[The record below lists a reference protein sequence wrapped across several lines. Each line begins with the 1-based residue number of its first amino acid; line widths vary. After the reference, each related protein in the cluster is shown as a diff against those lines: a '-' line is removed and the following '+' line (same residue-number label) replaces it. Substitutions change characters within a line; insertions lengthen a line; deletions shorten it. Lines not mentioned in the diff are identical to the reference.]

1 MRAIFL
7 NEKENILIV
16 FCRRRFVCV
25 FNVQR
30 MIEILTAAAQFAR
43 PPWLDDGKASKALRT
58 ELEGLEK
65 RGGAAGGRR
74 ESGVKV
80 VTFFFISFFCP
91 LTANNLYSEYLFFY
105 TYPPFFPRD
114 IILYTKLTQ
123 KRETRRRAQNV
134 RARVDIVYI
143 YINSSRFFFSFS
155 IHIDYQ
161 NTHTSEV
168 SSN

>member
-7 NEKENILIV
+7 NEKEYILIV

-30 MIEILTAAAQFAR
+30 MIEILTAAA
-43 PPWLDDGKASKALRT
+43 PPGLVNTSPDDGKASKALRT
-58 ELEGLEK
+58 ELEGLET

-74 ESGVKV
+74 ESGVKSCN
-80 VTFFFISFFCP
+80 FFFISFFFA

-123 KRETRRRAQNV
+123 KRETRG
-134 RARVDIVYI
+134 RARSRVNIVYI
-143 YINSSRFFFSFS
+143 YINLSRFFFSFS
-155 IHIDYQ
+155 IHTDYQ
-161 NTHTSEV
+161 NTHTREV